1 MFIFGKNTFL
11 LMNLA
16 NRVSAFAKLGEILNN
31 PDLENFRSFVSEIG
45 QLRDLLINCQN
56 YNPWFTTDNVKS
68 ALWAI
73 GQSLNRKK
81 IEKWINFYKVDEF
94 ERQKRRTVAVV
105 MAGNIPLVGFHD
117 FISVLISGNNILI
130 KLSADDNKLL
140 PLLYKMLIK
149 IEPEFKSRIHFTDGK
164 LENFDA
170 IIATGSN
177 NTSRY
182 FEYYFEQ
189 YPHIIR
195 KNRNSVAV
203 LNGNETN
210 EDLYNLGNDIFRYFG
225 LGCRNISKIYIPQ
238 DFTVDRF
245 YESIKDFVDVIN
257 HTKYRNNYEY
267 NRAIYLVNKTVHFDN
282 GFLILKE
289 DKGLSSPISVIYFER
304 YEDFRHVNQTLQ
316 NLKDQVQCIV
326 SVDDKIHNRIA
337 PGSTQQPQLWEYAD
351 GVDTVKFLLSI

>member
-1 MFIFGKNTFL
+1 MSIFGKNTIL

-16 NRVSAFAKLGEILNN
+16 NRVSAFAKLGEILTN
-31 PDLENFRSFVSEIG
+31 PDLESFRSFVSEIG
-45 QLRDLLINCQN
+45 QLRELLVNCQN
-56 YNPWFTTDNVKS
+56 YNPWFTTENVKS

-81 IEKWINFYKVDEF
+81 LEKWINIYKVEKF
-94 ERQKRRTVAVV
+94 EKHKRRTVAVV

-117 FISVLISGNNILI
+117 FVSVLISGNNILI
-130 KLSADDNKLL
+130 KLSSDDNKLL

-149 IEPEFKSRIHFTDGK
+149 IEPEFKSRINFTDGK
-164 LENFDA
+164 LEHFDA

-182 FEYYFEQ
+182 FEYYFEK

-203 LNGNETN
+203 LNGRETD
-210 EDLYNLGNDIFRYFG
+210 EDLHNLGLDIFRYYG
-225 LGCRNISKIYIPQ
+225 LGCRNVSKIYVPKN
-238 DFTVDRF
+238 FVVDRF

-257 HTKYRNNYEY
+257 HSKYKNNYEY
-267 NRAIYLVNKTVHFDN
+267 NKAIYLVNRTPHFDN

-289 DKGLSSPISVIYFER
+289 DEGLSSPISVLYYEK
-304 YEDFRHVNQTLQ
+304 YEDFRYVNQTIET
-316 NLKDQVQCIV
+316 LKDKIQCIV
-326 SVDDKIHNRIA
+326 SADDKIANRIA
-337 PGSTQQPQLWEYAD
+337 PGTTQTPELWDYAD
-351 GVDTVKFLLSI
+351 GVDTIKFLLSI